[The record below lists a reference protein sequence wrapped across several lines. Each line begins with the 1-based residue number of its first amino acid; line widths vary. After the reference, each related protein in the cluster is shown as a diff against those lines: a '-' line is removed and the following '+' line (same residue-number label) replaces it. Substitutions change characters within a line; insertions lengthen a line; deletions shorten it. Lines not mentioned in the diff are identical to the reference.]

1 MLAKK
6 YRLKKNFEFRITYLQ
21 KQYTHSGLCSLNI
34 GKAKPDEAYTTR
46 VAFVVSKKID
56 KRASK
61 RNLIKRR
68 MREAYRSF
76 LQDENFDFQRWK
88 TMIFMAK
95 KECLNADFFQ
105 IKNSMLECIKKALK
119 KYD

>member
-1 MLAKK
+1 MLEKK

-21 KQYTHSGLCSLNI
+21 KKFSHSNLFSLNI
-34 GKAKPDEAYTTR
+34 GKIKPNEDYTTR

-56 KRASK
+56 KRAVK

-76 LQDENFDFQRWK
+76 LQDETLDFQRWK
-88 TMIFMAK
+88 TMVFMAK
-95 KECLNADFFQ
+95 KDCLDADFVQ
-105 IKNSMLECIKKALK
+105 IKAAMLECIKKALK